1 MDTRIGIDGALIE
14 DMIRELARYGAWGET
29 GVVRKVYTPEWA
41 GAQQQVM
48 RWAEQAGLHVWQ
60 DTVGNVW
67 ARLDGSEGGPSIVT
81 GSHIDSQAPG
91 GRFDGALGVIAGLV
105 ALRTL
110 REQFGTPRRTLELV
124 SFCEEESSRFP
135 ATNFWGSRAVTGLIS
150 PDEPETLRDYDGV
163 TIADAMR
170 AVGLDPDRIPEAARS
185 DIEVFIEL
193 HVEQGPILEQSG
205 LPVAVVTGFPGI
217 RHYEVEVG
225 GRADHAGAMPM
236 DLRHDPMSAAAE
248 MISAVIA
255 RAREMGRPAVTTVGR
270 VLVEPNFPAI
280 VPERVTFTIDARH
293 PDPAALANLCAA
305 HEAMLQAIAQR
316 HGCEVSWR
324 ITTNH
329 PPCASDPALVR
340 LLVEAAADLGIP
352 ATTMPSG
359 AVHDAQRISQ
369 IARVAMVFVRS
380 VGGRSHTPAEFTTTE
395 DAVAGITVLTAG
407 LHRLAYGN
415 EPEPSPR
422 PDVSAQASS
431 DPAM

>member
-1 MDTRIGIDGALIE
+1 MSETIAIDAELVE
-14 DMIRELARYGAWGET
+14 RLLHELARYGAWGDT
-29 GVVRKVYTPEWA
+29 GVVRKVYTPEWV

-48 RWAEQAGLHVWQ
+48 RWAEESGLHARQ
-60 DTVGNVW
+60 DAVGNVW
-67 ARLDGSEGGPSIVT
+67 ARLEGLEGGPSIVT

-110 REQFGTPRRTLELV
+110 RERFGTPRRTLELV

-135 ATNFWGSRAVTGLIS
+135 ATNFWGSRAVTGLIG

-170 AVGLDPDRIPEAARS
+170 AVGLDPRRIPEAKRD
-185 DIEVFIEL
+185 DIDVFIEL
-193 HVEQGPILEQSG
+193 HVEQGPILEQQG

-217 RHYEVEVG
+217 RHYLVEVR

-236 DLRHDPMSAAAE
+236 DLRQDPMPAAAE

-255 RAREMGRPAVTTVGR
+255 RAREIGRPAVTTVGR

-280 VPERVTFTIDARH
+280 VPEKVSFTIDVRH
-293 PDPAALANLCAA
+293 PDPAALSELCAA
-305 HEAMLQAIAQR
+305 HEETLRSIAQR
-316 HGCEVSWR
+316 HGREVSWR
-324 ITTNH
+324 ITTSH
-329 PPCASDPALVR
+329 PPCSSDPELVQ
-340 LLVEAAADLGIP
+340 LFLDAAAEQEIP
-352 ATTMPSG
+352 VTTMPSG
-359 AVHDAQRISQ
+359 AVHDAQRMAH

-395 DAVAGITVLTAG
+395 DAVAGIQVLTAG
-407 LHRLAYGN
+407 LHRVAY
-415 EPEPSPR
+415 
-422 PDVSAQASS
+422 
-431 DPAM
+431 

>member
-1 MDTRIGIDGALIE
+1 MAARIAIDGELVE
-14 DMIRELARYGAWGET
+14 RMIHELARYGAWGET

-41 GAQQQVM
+41 SAQRQVM
-48 RWAEQAGLHVWQ
+48 RWAEEAGLRTWQ
-60 DTVGNVW
+60 DAVGNVW
-67 ARLDGSEGGPSIVT
+67 ARLEGSEGGPSIVT

-135 ATNFWGSRAVTGLIS
+135 ATNFWGSRAVTGLIG
-150 PDEPETLRDYDGV
+150 PEEPETLRDYDGV

-170 AVGLDPDRIPEAARS
+170 AVGLDPARIPEAARD

-193 HVEQGPILEQSG
+193 HVEQGPILEQQG
-205 LPVAVVTGFPGI
+205 LPIAVVTGFPGI
-217 RHYEVEVG
+217 RHYLVEIR

-236 DLRHDPMSAAAE
+236 DLRQDPMPAAAE

-255 RAREMGRPAVTTVGR
+255 RAREAGRPAVTTVGR
-270 VLVEPNFPAI
+270 VLVEPNFPAV
-280 VPERVTFTIDARH
+280 VPEKVAFTIDVRH
-293 PDPAALANLCAA
+293 PDAATLAELCAA
-305 HEAMLQAIAQR
+305 HEETLRTVARR
-316 HGCEVSWR
+316 HGREVSWQ
-324 ITTNH
+324 ITTSH
-329 PPCASDPALVR
+329 PPCASDPELVR
-340 LLVEAAADLGIP
+340 VIIEAAAEQGIP

-359 AVHDAQRISQ
+359 AVHDAQRMAH

-395 DAVAGITVLTAG
+395 DAVAGIQVLAAG
-407 LHRLAYGN
+407 LHRLAY
-415 EPEPSPR
+415 
-422 PDVSAQASS
+422 
-431 DPAM
+431 

>member
-1 MDTRIGIDGALIE
+1 MAVQVAIDHELVE
-14 DMIRELARYGAWGET
+14 RMIHDLARYGAWGET

-48 RWAEQAGLHVWQ
+48 RWAEEAGLHTWQ
-60 DTVGNVW
+60 DAVGNVW
-67 ARLDGSEGGPSIVT
+67 ARLQGREDGPSIVT

-135 ATNFWGSRAVTGLIS
+135 ATNFWGSRAVTGLIG
-150 PDEPETLRDYDGV
+150 PEEPETLRDYDGV

-170 AVGLDPDRIPEAARS
+170 AVGLDPGRIPQAARD

-193 HVEQGPILEQSG
+193 HVEQGPILEQQG
-205 LPVAVVTGFPGI
+205 LPIAVVTGFPGI
-217 RHYEVEVG
+217 RHYLVEVR

-236 DLRHDPMSAAAE
+236 DLRQDPMLAAAE

-255 RAREMGRPAVTTVGR
+255 RAREIGRPAVTTVGR
-270 VLVEPNFPAI
+270 VLVQPNFPAI
-280 VPERVTFTIDARH
+280 IPEKVSFTIDVRH
-293 PDPAALANLCAA
+293 PDSARLADLCAA
-305 HEAMLQAIAQR
+305 HEQTLRTIASR
-316 HGCEVSWR
+316 HGRATSWQ
-324 ITTNH
+324 ITTSH
-329 PPCASDPALVR
+329 PPCSSDPELVR
-340 LLVEAAADLGIP
+340 LLVEAAAEQGIP

-359 AVHDAQRISQ
+359 AVHDAQRMAH

-380 VGGRSHTPAEFTTTE
+380 VGGRSHTPAEFTTTD
-395 DAVAGITVLTAG
+395 DAVAGIRVLAAG
-407 LHRLAYGN
+407 LRRLAY
-415 EPEPSPR
+415 
-422 PDVSAQASS
+422 
-431 DPAM
+431 